1 MRPSFFVPA
10 LMLALAASARA
21 DAPAP
26 CDLLATAPQVVG
38 EGFQYTEGPSWSPQG
53 YWVFSD
59 IPANTVYRFD
69 GKTPATVLLR
79 PSGHANGNAFD
90 AQGRLWSAR
99 HDRRVSRRT
108 VDGTVDLELADFEGR
123 PLNSPND
130 LAIARDGAVWF
141 SDPAFGISGYGPVKA
156 PEEQPVR
163 GIYRYKDAQLTLQ
176 SGALKDPNGLA
187 FSPDGRLLYAAHT
200 FVGIVRFT
208 VDSQN
213 RLGPPEPWASL
224 PPRPGQTAN
233 ADGLKVDRA
242 GRVWLAGPQAVG
254 VFDPDGSLHCRIE
267 IPAPH
272 VANLAFGGKD
282 GQQVLVTAS
291 DRLWLLQL
299 R

>member
-1 MRPSFFVPA
+1 
-10 LMLALAASARA
+10 MLA
-21 DAPAP
+21 APP
-26 CDLLATAPQVVG
+26 KVVA

-69 GKTPATVLLR
+69 GRAPATVWLR
-79 PSGHANGNAFD
+79 PSGYANGNAFD
-90 AQGRLWSAR
+90 AQGRVWSAR
-99 HDRRVSRRT
+99 HDRHLSRRGADAT
-108 VDGTVDLELADFEGR
+108 VDVDVDRFDGK

-130 LAIARDGAVWF
+130 LVVAADGAVWF
-141 SDPAFGISGYGPVKA
+141 SDPAFGISGYGPAKA

-163 GIYRYKDAQLTLQ
+163 GIYRWKDGQTTLQ
-176 SGALKDPNGLA
+176 TGALKDPNGLA
-187 FSPDGRLLYAAHT
+187 FSPDGRLLYAADT

-208 VDSQN
+208 VDAQN
-213 RLGPPEPWASL
+213 RLGPPEAWASL

-242 GRVWLAGPQAVG
+242 GRVWLAGPQAIG
-254 VFDPDGSLHCRIE
+254 VFEPSGRLRCRIE

-272 VANLAFGGKD
+272 VANLSFGGAD
-282 GQQVLVTAS
+282 GRQALVTAS